1 MALDTYSEM
10 APARETEKRKEKLE
24 KLDWKQSLDLK
35 KIKIFCA
42 HAEGGNQL
50 RTKEK
55 VQARFPFTPK
65 SRLKKKML
73 FSFSFS
79 HSPLELSDAAAWGKE
94 KNTEVVIKQRAL

>member
-10 APARETEKRKEKLE
+10 APARETDKRKEKLE

-42 HAEGGNQL
+42 HSKRKTSCGISDEG
-50 RTKEK
+50 
-55 VQARFPFTPK
+55 K
-65 SRLKKKML
+65 SPNKISFHSQITTQKTL

-79 HSPLELSDAAAWGKE
+79 NSSLELSDAAAWGKE
-94 KNTEVVIKQRAL
+94 KTQKL